1 MVTEEK
7 KKQIPK
13 RLFASCPVCGN
24 IIIQAEYI
32 KNALI
37 KCERCHNMITVE
49 IEGNKIITLAPMVKQ
64 L

>member
-1 MVTEEK
+1 MGVEEK

-24 IIIQAEYI
+24 VIIQAEHV
-32 KNALI
+32 KNAVI

-49 IEGNKIITLAPMVKQ
+49 IEGNKIITLAPTEK
-64 L
+64 